1 MEKKPFDVDRNI
13 YKSIKKMNREQLTGL
28 LSDVYE
34 TGRRDF
40 DLDELREIIGA
51 VNGIGE
57 VRLEQ
62 IIEAIREHYG
72 IEEKTLQQ

>member
-1 MEKKPFDVDRNI
+1 
-13 YKSIKKMNREQLTGL
+13 MNREQLTGL

-51 VNGIGE
+51 VNAKSRRP
-57 VRLEQ
+57 VS
-62 IIEAIREHYG
+62 
-72 IEEKTLQQ
+72 

>member
-72 IEEKTLQQ
+72 IEEITQQ

>member
-1 MEKKPFDVDRNI
+1 MENKPFDVDRNI

-72 IEEKTLQQ
+72 IEEKTQQ

>member
-40 DLDELREIIGA
+40 DLDELRDAGFPIL
-51 VNGIGE
+51 
-57 VRLEQ
+57 R
-62 IIEAIREHYG
+62 
-72 IEEKTLQQ
+72 

>member
-72 IEEKTLQQ
+72 IEEKTQQQ

>member
-13 YKSIKKMNREQLTGL
+13 YKSIKKMNREQFTGL

-72 IEEKTLQQ
+72 IEEKTQQ

>member
-72 IEEKTLQQ
+72 IEEKTQQ